1 MDLVLLRRLLQEMG
15 PRFEGARIDQVYGLP
30 RNDLALVLGYS
41 GAPRLWFCTEPDEPH
56 LYERSGS
63 HPTPSRPPA
72 FAMAARKLLSGRRIA
87 GLEEVGDDRVVTLR
101 CSGSS
106 AGSLV
111 FEIIPRRA
119 TAMLVDSDGVV
130 RAAWHRRRSRI
141 RVGELYV
148 PPTTPQRKDPQELS
162 DEDWQK
168 LEASGDTRAI
178 SRSLA
183 RSLCGMSLLVAREA
197 AHHYSE
203 GMPLRKAVL
212 HELERAQEEPTA
224 ARIYAPAS
232 LEELSELPPRGQFLL
247 APYELRHAHHLTTV
261 PFSGCMEAAAVFYPL
276 RARLRILQRVRTEL
290 GSALDVAAARTTRTL
305 EAVSKDRA
313 SLREPDRY
321 RRWADLLLAHPDA
334 EMEGDP
340 GPRGGSRKDGAYVVV
355 PDDYGDGEPLEIP
368 VDRKKSLIENA
379 QTYYRRARRA
389 TRSTERT
396 QQRRRAL
403 EARAAR
409 IAELG
414 QEATEVADMGSAQ
427 RLARRAAAEGAELR
441 ADRWQEPEAAFPA
454 GGQDG
459 LVVVADETDDAAAGN
474 EHRTQNAAPGASRK
488 VASGVSTY
496 VSSDGYEILVG
507 RNAGANDRLTHR
519 IAAPHDW
526 WLHAEGPGSHVVV
539 RNPHRQQDL
548 PPATLSEAAS
558 LAAYFSFA
566 RGATKV
572 NVHLT
577 QVRHLRKPRG
587 AAPGR
592 VILKSTRTVL
602 AEPLSPNKMFGDSD
616 QDEGTKS
623 EPPNR
628 SGPRAR

>member
-1 MDLVLLRRLLQEMG
+1 MGPLLQ
-15 PRFEGARIDQVYGLP
+15 GARIDQVYGLP

-56 LYERSGS
+56 LYQRSGP

-111 FEIIPRRA
+111 FEVIPRRA
-119 TAMLVDSDGVV
+119 TAMLVDDDGVV
-130 RAAWHRRRSRI
+130 RAVWHRRRSRI
-141 RVGELYV
+141 RAGELYE
-148 PPTTPQRKDPQELS
+148 PPRMPPRADSQDLS
-162 DEDWQK
+162 DEDWQT
-168 LEASGDTRAI
+168 LEASGDTRAM
-178 SRSLA
+178 SRALA
-183 RSLCGMSLLVAREA
+183 RTLRGMSLLVAKEA
-197 AHHYSE
+197 AHQYSE

-212 HELERAQEEPTA
+212 LELERSQEERTA
-224 ARIYAPAS
+224 ACIYTPAP
-232 LEELSELPPRGQFLL
+232 LDELTELPPRSQFLL
-247 APYELRHAHHLTTV
+247 APYELQHAGDLMAV
-261 PFSGCMEAAAVFYPL
+261 PFPSCREAAAVFYPL

-290 GSALDVAAARTTRTL
+290 SSALDMAAARTTRTL

-313 SLREPDRY
+313 SLREPERY
-321 RRWADLLLAHPDA
+321 RRWADLILAHPDA
-334 EMEGDP
+334 EMEG
-340 GPRGGSRKDGAYVVV
+340 GAREDGAHVVV

-368 VDRKKSLIENA
+368 IDRKKNLVENA
-379 QTYYRRARRA
+379 QAYYRRAQRA

-403 EARAAR
+403 EARGTR
-409 IAELG
+409 IAKLHR
-414 QEATEVADMGSAQ
+414 EAAEVMDLGSAQ
-427 RLARRAAAEGAELR
+427 RLARRATAEGADLR
-441 ADRWQEPEAAFPA
+441 AERWQEPEATFPA
-454 GGQDG
+454 AGQDG
-459 LVVVADETDDAAAGN
+459 LLVVTDTTVVADGD
-474 EHRTQNAAPGASRK
+474 EHRTQDGAPTAPRK
-488 VASGVSTY
+488 VAAGVSTY

-507 RNAGANDRLTHR
+507 RNASANDRLTHR
-519 IAAPHDW
+519 IATPHDW
-526 WLHAEGPGSHVVV
+526 WLHAQGPGSHVVV
-539 RNPHRQQDL
+539 RNPKRQQDP

-592 VILKSTRTVL
+592 VILKLTRTVL
-602 AEPLSPNKMFGDSD
+602 AEPVSPKTMFGESGR
-616 QDEGTKS
+616 DEDTKS
-623 EPPNR
+623 EPPTR
-628 SGPRAR
+628 SGPGAR